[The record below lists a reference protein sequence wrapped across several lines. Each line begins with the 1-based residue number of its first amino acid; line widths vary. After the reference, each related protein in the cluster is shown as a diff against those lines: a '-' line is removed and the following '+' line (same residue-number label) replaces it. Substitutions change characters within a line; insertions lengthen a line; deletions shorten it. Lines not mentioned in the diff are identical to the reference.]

1 MEPTHPPFGCVAA
14 PTSADPLIGC
24 SIPSIAACRRGKRR
38 AVRLRGS
45 CDDARMDERVVRK
58 LLLEQDLGWGPT
70 GRVEVRRITMA
81 PNAAAGRHRHNGPV
95 LGTIERG
102 SVLFQVEG
110 GDAVV
115 LGAGQAFAEPADAVI
130 EHFDAT
136 DEGVVFTAVFLLRA
150 GEQGELELLD

>member
-1 MEPTHPPFGCVAA
+1 V
-14 PTSADPLIGC
+14 
-24 SIPSIAACRRGKRR
+24 
-38 AVRLRGS
+38 
-45 CDDARMDERVVRK
+45 DERVVRK
-58 LLLEQDLGWGPT
+58 LLLEQDLAWARPGAWRCAASRWRRTPRRGGT
-70 GRVEVRRITMA
+70 GTTA
-81 PNAAAGRHRHNGPV
+81 PV
-95 LGTIERG
+95 VGTIERG

-150 GEQGELELLD
+150 GEQGELELLE

>member
-1 MEPTHPPFGCVAA
+1 MCGT
-14 PTSADPLIGC
+14 
-24 SIPSIAACRRGKRR
+24 R
-38 AVRLRGS
+38 
-45 CDDARMDERVVRK
+45 CDDARMSETVVRM
-58 LLLEQDLGWGPT
+58 LLLEQDLEWGPT
-70 GRVEVRRITMA
+70 GRVEVRRVTMA

-95 LGTIERG
+95 FGTVERG